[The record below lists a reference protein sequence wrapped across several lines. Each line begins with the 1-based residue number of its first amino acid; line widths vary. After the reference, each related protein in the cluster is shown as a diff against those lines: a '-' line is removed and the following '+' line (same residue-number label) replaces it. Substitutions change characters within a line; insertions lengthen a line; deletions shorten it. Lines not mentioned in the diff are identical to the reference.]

1 MGLLGKTIKFIIYV
15 NIIVVIFAM
24 VGAFV
29 FGMGADETDAN
40 RIEIEDTGVE
50 APVYDGEKLSP
61 EPEKPT
67 TNAIQEGTYKM
78 GSDIQPGL
86 YKVIV
91 KNSFMNMGYIDRSR
105 DARMELDSIIAN
117 GIISNS
123 GYVRL
128 KEGDAYVKIQGATL
142 YPEDTIKTNIRDVF
156 EDGIYLVG
164 VDIAPG
170 TYKVEVTDT
179 TMDMGYVERQSD
191 VSMELD
197 DIIANE
203 IFQGQGY
210 VEIMS
215 SDFSVK
221 VQGAKLTK

>member
-1 MGLLGKTIKFIIYV
+1 M
-15 NIIVVIFAM
+15 VIA
-24 VGAFV
+24 AFV
-29 FGMGADETDAN
+29 FGMGSDESGTN
-40 RIEIEDTGVE
+40 NIEIEDTGVE
-50 APVYDGEKLSP
+50 ASAYDEEKSSP
-61 EPEKPT
+61 ETETPIS
-67 TNAIQEGTYKM
+67 NAIQEGTYKV

-91 KNSFMNMGYIDRSR
+91 KDSYVDMAYIDRSK
-105 DARMELDSIIAN
+105 DASMEFDSIIAN

-123 GYVRL
+123 GYVRI
-128 KEGDAYVKIQGATL
+128 KESDAYVKIQGATL
-142 YPEDTIKTNIRDVF
+142 YPEDTIETNIRDVF
-156 EDGIYLVG
+156 EDGVYLVG
-164 VDIAPG
+164 VDIASG

-179 TMDMGYVERQSD
+179 TTNMGYVERQSD
-191 VSMELD
+191 VSMEFD

-221 VQGAKLTK
+221 VQGATLTKD

>member
-1 MGLLGKTIKFIIYV
+1 MAVG
-15 NIIVVIFAM
+15 VILIASM
-24 VGAFV
+24 AIGAFV
-29 FGMGADETDAN
+29 FGMESDEAGTN
-40 RIEIEDTGVE
+40 SIEIEDTEAE
-50 APVYDGEKLSP
+50 APVYDGEKSSP
-61 EPEKPT
+61 EKAT
-67 TNAIQEGTYKM
+67 INAIQEGTYKV

-91 KNSFMNMGYIDRSR
+91 KDSFMNIGYIDRSR

>member
-1 MGLLGKTIKFIIYV
+1 M
-15 NIIVVIFAM
+15 IVSVFLIASMVIA
-24 VGAFV
+24 AFV
-29 FGMGADETDAN
+29 FGMGSDESGTN
-40 RIEIEDTGVE
+40 NIEIEDTGVE
-50 APVYDGEKLSP
+50 ASAYDEEKSSP
-61 EPEKPT
+61 ETETPIS
-67 TNAIQEGTYKM
+67 NAIQEGTYKV

-91 KNSFMNMGYIDRSR
+91 KDSYMDMAYIDRSK
-105 DARMELDSIIAN
+105 DASMELDSIIAN
-117 GIISNS
+117 GIIFNS
-123 GYVRL
+123 GYVRI
-128 KEGDAYVKIQGATL
+128 KEGDAYVKIQAATL
-142 YPEDTIKTNIRDVF
+142 YPEDTIETNIRDVF

-179 TMDMGYVERQSD
+179 TTNMGYVERQSD
-191 VSMELD
+191 VSMGFD

-221 VQGAKLTK
+221 VQGATLTKD

>member
-1 MGLLGKTIKFIIYV
+1 MGIIKTVIKWI
-15 NIIVVIFAM
+15 IIVTVVLFSCAVIA
-24 VGAFV
+24 AFV
-29 FGMGADETDAN
+29 FGMDPNETGTN
-40 RIEIEDTGVE
+40 SIEIEDTGVE
-50 APVYDGEKLSP
+50 ASVYDGEMSSP
-61 EPEKPT
+61 ETPT
-67 TNAIQEGTYKM
+67 SNAIQAGTYKV

-91 KNSFMNMGYIDRSR
+91 KDSFTDMGYIDRSK

-117 GIISNS
+117 GIIFNS
-123 GYVRL
+123 GYVRI

-142 YPEDTIKTNIRDVF
+142 YPEDTIEINIRDMF

-221 VQGAKLTK
+221 VQGAKLTKV

>member
-1 MGLLGKTIKFIIYV
+1 M
-15 NIIVVIFAM
+15 IVSVFLIASMVIA
-24 VGAFV
+24 AFV
-29 FGMGADETDAN
+29 FGMGSDESGTN
-40 RIEIEDTGVE
+40 NIEIEDTGVE
-50 APVYDGEKLSP
+50 ASAYDEEKSSP
-61 EPEKPT
+61 ETETPIS
-67 TNAIQEGTYKM
+67 NAIQEGTYKV

-91 KNSFMNMGYIDRSR
+91 KDSYVDMAYIDRSK
-105 DARMELDSIIAN
+105 DASMEFDSIIAN

-123 GYVRL
+123 GYVRI
-128 KEGDAYVKIQGATL
+128 KESDAYVKIQGATL
-142 YPEDTIKTNIRDVF
+142 YPEDTIETNIRDVF
-156 EDGIYLVG
+156 EDGVYLVG
-164 VDIAPG
+164 VDIASG

-179 TMDMGYVERQSD
+179 TTNMGYVERQSD
-191 VSMELD
+191 VSMEFD

-221 VQGAKLTK
+221 VQGATLTKD